1 MKMKIPQLKKKVNAF
16 LIGEEGKISK
26 ESLLKVG
33 ALLSGAALGIALA
46 SKKAYANHVSHS
58 QGSDGACNTYADDPS
73 QCTPGFCDDDIFHG
87 NNLAVGEAPG
97 SITPSHAHC
106 VETHNSHSSHSS
118 HGSHGS
124 HSSNLGF

>member
-58 QGSDGACNTYADDPS
+58 QASDGACTTAADDCVPDTTVICNGNTY
-73 QCTPGFCDDDIFHG
+73 HG
-87 NNLAVGEAPG
+87 NSLTVYT
-97 SITPSHAHC
+97 TPSSVNAEHAHC
-106 VETHNSHSSHSS
+106 IETHNSHSSHSS

-124 HSSNLGF
+124 HSSGAGF